1 MDTPFIKRFYCIPR
15 AEIAYLRFI
24 LESYDGLAFVR
35 TLDNRAALV
44 EIAYPPSRQRDVEL
58 LLTALDAE
66 LPMAEVPAPPPGF
79 YPPI

>member
-1 MDTPFIKRFYCIPR
+1 
-15 AEIAYLRFI
+15 
-24 LESYDGLAFVR
+24 
-35 TLDNRAALV
+35 V